1 MSAEFNESVKWA
13 NDTLYARD
21 IHGNIISWNIRV
33 EDYTGTSIEGTDAVD
48 IVRVFGRVNGKRHTI
63 NTVVREGKNIGKKN
77 ATTPRTQ
84 AIKEAKAM
92 VKAKAKEGYR
102 SLIELG
108 GILLEGQDKP
118 YIAYIKDGLNAMEY
132 NIFLETNVP
141 KLRLDENN
149 FSKPMLASKYKGKM
163 VLPCIVQR
171 KINGVRALISYREKP
186 NAGLFDDGKE
196 VIITSREG
204 LVYRIAHIEQW
215 FLANMYDN
223 KDNHDIVF
231 DGEIYI
237 PNQEVT
243 TIGGSAKNPTNP
255 YHNQLKFICYD
266 LAIPEL
272 NNYDRDV
279 LRYKLFTKYHIVA
292 DFHRTGLGSSV
303 VVALGSIHCHS
314 QEDILMY
321 TDAYI
326 KEGFEGAILRD
337 PNAEY
342 GFGSRKIIM
351 QKSKKFF
358 DSEFELVDIIPTEKD
373 VDKNGKPTCLF
384 VCKNDTTDATF
395 NVTPYGYT
403 KEMKAGM
410 LIHKEAYIGKQIT
423 VKYYERTKNGLPFH
437 ANGNIRDY
445 E

>member
-1 MSAEFNESVKWA
+1 MPTEFVENVKWA
-13 NDTLYARD
+13 NDTLYSRN
-21 IHGNIISWNIRV
+21 IHGNVISWTIRV
-33 EDYTGTSIEGTDAVD
+33 EDYPIVAGTAL
-48 IVRVFGRVNGKRHTI
+48 IVRDYGRLDGKQHKQFIHI
-63 NTVVREGKNIGKKN
+63 NSGKNIGKKN
-77 ATTPRTQ
+77 ATTPLQQ
-84 AIKEAKAM
+84 AIKEAKSM
-92 VKAKAKEGYR
+92 VKSKIKEGYR
-102 SLIELG
+102 SISDLG
-108 GILLEGQDKP
+108 GDLANNGDVIFEEPTGNTLVP
-118 YIAYIKDGLNAMEY
+118 YKT
-132 NIFLETNVP
+132 FLELKVP

-171 KINGVRALISYREKP
+171 KINGVRAFISYREVP
-186 NAGLFDDGKE
+186 NAGLFDEGKQ

-204 LVYRIAHIEQW
+204 LVYRIAHLEQW
-215 FLANMYDN
+215 FLANIYD
-223 KDNHDIVF
+223 DATQHDIVF

-243 TIGGSAKNPTNP
+243 TIGGSAKNPINP

-266 LAIPEL
+266 LAIPEMS
-272 NNYDRDV
+272 NFDRDV
-279 LRYKLFTKYHIVA
+279 LRYKLFIKHNILG

-303 VVALGSIHCHS
+303 VVALGSIPCHS

-358 DSEFELVDIIPTEKD
+358 DAEFELVDIIPTEKD
-373 VDKNGKPTCLF
+373 VDKNGRPTCLF

-395 NVTPYGYT
+395 NVTPYGYN
-403 KEMKAGM
+403 KEEKADI
-410 LIHKEAYIGKQIT
+410 LLNKECYIGEQVT

-437 ANGNIRDY
+437 ANGHLRNY